1 MSIVDRNSSWVDLW
15 GWGDMVLVE
24 RYSACYLGSPYSTGE
39 RPFSLVLALTLCVN
53 HDRMILDK
61 SQVLLTKQ
69 V

>member
-1 MSIVDRNSSWVDLW
+1 
-15 GWGDMVLVE
+15 MVLVE
-24 RYSACYLGSPYSTGE
+24 RYSACYLGNPYSTGE